1 MQVDKTTILDIG
13 LLDHNESKGLA
24 SHLDFC
30 KTNGGKAHWMQ
41 LITAPLASKY
51 AIESR
56 QSALGIFIAEKAFL
70 DQMKISNGT
79 CLVIDQFY
87 GTGFSQIPKHISFTG
102 AYLYQFWNKTDYAI
116 IAYSVQHLLNFV
128 QALDQWLKVFEG
140 YTHNV
145 ALNALIKPIKQG
157 IANLDCL
164 KINSKNLKNDPQA
177 VLELGYF
184 FYYQY
189 KTQVKNLQAHFYV
202 LDTYYSM
209 ATAIQEYHFIFPEWV
224 DQPTPVIEFEG
235 AVHPLVTNAVGN
247 DLSLNDQAGFL
258 FLTGANMAGKST
270 FIKTVGLLTY
280 LAHIGMGVPA
290 KKCKLSIFD
299 GLITNLTTADN
310 VLKGE
315 SYFFNEVQ
323 RIKHTLT
330 QVMDGK
336 KYVVLIDELFKG
348 TNIIDAMKCSTKVI
362 EGLQALKQSLCIL
375 STHLYEIS
383 EPLKAYPHIQ
393 FCYFETTV
401 IDKTLLFNY
410 TLKKG
415 VSQDRLGY
423 LILEREGVVDLIER
437 INT

>member
-1 MQVDKTTILDIG
+1 QYKAKIRKLQANFYILD
-13 LLDHNESKGLA
+13 A
-24 SHLDFC
+24 
-30 KTNGGKAHWMQ
+30 
-41 LITAPLASKY
+41 
-51 AIESR
+51 
-56 QSALGIFIAEKAFL
+56 
-70 DQMKISNGT
+70 
-79 CLVIDQFY
+79 
-87 GTGFSQIPKHISFTG
+87 
-102 AYLYQFWNKTDYAI
+102 
-116 IAYSVQHLLNFV
+116 
-128 QALDQWLKVFEG
+128 
-140 YTHNV
+140 
-145 ALNALIKPIKQG
+145 
-157 IANLDCL
+157 
-164 KINSKNLKNDPQA
+164 
-177 VLELGYF
+177 
-184 FYYQY
+184 
-189 KTQVKNLQAHFYV
+189 
-202 LDTYYSM
+202 YYSM
-209 ATAIQEYHFIFPEWV
+209 ATAIQKFQFIFPEWV
-224 DQPTPVIEFEG
+224 DQPSPIIEFEG

-247 DLSLNDQAGFL
+247 DLSLTDQAGFL

-336 KYVVLIDELFKG
+336 KYLVLIDELFKG

-383 EPLKAYPHIQ
+383 EPLKVYPHIQ
-393 FCYFETTV
+393 FCYFETAVTG
-401 IDKTLLFNY
+401 KTLLFNY
-410 TLKKG
+410 HLKKG

>member
-13 LLDHNESKGLA
+13 LLDNNESKGLA

-30 KTNGGKAHWMQ
+30 KTNGGKAHWMH
-41 LITAPLASKY
+41 LVTSPLATKH
-51 AIESR
+51 AIETR
-56 QSALGIFIAEKAFL
+56 QAILQIFITEQAFL
-70 DQMKISNGT
+70 GKMKISNGT

-87 GTGFSQIPKHISFTG
+87 TTDFTSIPKHISFTG
-102 AYLYQFWNKTDYAI
+102 AYWYQFWNKTDYAL
-116 IAYSVQHLLNFV
+116 IAYSVQHLVTFV
-128 QALDQWLKVFEG
+128 QSLDQWLKVFEP
-140 YTHNV
+140 YSNNTM
-145 ALNALIKPIKQG
+145 LNALIEPIKKQ
-157 IANLDCL
+157 ITQLDGL
-164 KINSKNLKNDPQA
+164 NYNSDKLIKDPQS
-177 VLELGYF
+177 VLQLGYF
-184 FYYQY
+184 FYYAY
-189 KTQVKNLQAHFYV
+189 KTRIKNLQQLFYEI
-202 LDTYYSM
+202 DAYQSM
-209 ATAIQEYHFIFPEWV
+209 ATAIQEYHFSFPEWV
-224 DQPTPVIEFEG
+224 DQTSPMIEFED
-235 AVHPLVTNAVGN
+235 AVHPLVSNAVGN
-247 DLSLNDQAGFL
+247 DLSLRIESGFL

-290 KKCKLSIFD
+290 KKCKLSVLD
-299 GLITNLTTADN
+299 GLITNLTITDN

-323 RIKHTLT
+323 RIKHTIT

-336 KYVVLIDELFKG
+336 KYLVLIDELFKG

-362 EGLQALKQSLCIL
+362 EGLQGLKQSLCIL

-383 EPLKAYPHIQ
+383 EPLKVYPHIQ
-393 FCYFETTV
+393 FCYFETSV
-401 IDKTLLFNY
+401 INKTLHFNY

>member
-13 LLDHNESKGLA
+13 LLDNNESEGLA

-41 LITAPLASKY
+41 LITSPLDKKY
-51 AIESR
+51 AIETR
-56 QSALGIFIAEKAFL
+56 QSFLQFFIAEKAFL

-87 GTGFSQIPKHISFTG
+87 GTGFTTIPKHISLPG
-102 AYLYQFWNKTDYAI
+102 AYWYQFWNKTDYAL
-116 IAYSVQHLLNFV
+116 IAYSVKHLLTFV
-128 QALDQWLKVFEG
+128 QTLYQWLKVFEP
-140 YTHNV
+140 YSNNTM
-145 ALNALIKPIKQG
+145 LNALIVPIKRQ
-157 IANLDCL
+157 ITQLDCL
-164 KINSKNLKNDPQA
+164 DDSYDLFKKDPQA
-177 VLELGYF
+177 VLQLGYF

-189 KTQVKNLQAHFYV
+189 KTQIKNLQQLFYEV
-202 LDTYYSM
+202 DAYQSM
-209 ATAIQEYHFIFPEWV
+209 ATAMQEYHFSFPEWV
-224 DQPTPVIEFEG
+224 EQTSPMIEFEG
-235 AVHPLVTNAVGN
+235 AVHPLITNAVGN
-247 DLSLNDQAGFL
+247 DMSLTSESGFL

-299 GLITNLTTADN
+299 GLITNLTTSDN

-336 KYVVLIDELFKG
+336 KYLVLIDELFKG

-362 EGLQALKQSLCIL
+362 EGLQGLKQSLCIL

-383 EPLKAYPHIQ
+383 EPLKVYPHIQ
-393 FCYFETTV
+393 FCYFETSV
-401 IDKTLLFNY
+401 INKTLLFNY

>member
-13 LLDHNESKGLA
+13 LLDNNESIGLA

-30 KTNGGKAHWMQ
+30 KTNGGKAQWMQ
-41 LITAPLASKY
+41 LITNPLDTKY

-56 QSALGIFIAEKAFL
+56 QSALQIFIAEKAFL
-70 DQMKISNGT
+70 DRMKISNGT

-87 GTGFSQIPKHISFTG
+87 GSSFSPIPKQISLPG
-102 AYLYQFWNKTDYAI
+102 AYWYQFWNKTDYAL

-140 YTHNV
+140 YAHNSV
-145 ALNALIKPIKQG
+145 LNTLIVPLKQK
-157 IANLDCL
+157 IADLDCL
-164 KINSKNLKNDPQA
+164 KINSNNLKNDPQT

-189 KTQVKNLQAHFYV
+189 KAQIKNLQAHFYV
-202 LDTYYSM
+202 LDAYYSM
-209 ATAIQEYHFIFPEWV
+209 ATSIQEHQFIFPEWI
-224 DQPTPVIEFEG
+224 DQLSPMIEFEG

-290 KKCKLSIFD
+290 KKCKLTIFD

-323 RIKHTLT
+323 RIKHTIT
-330 QVMDGK
+330 KVMDGK
-336 KYVVLIDELFKG
+336 KYLVLIDELFKG

-362 EGLQALKQSLCIL
+362 EGLQALKQSFCIL

-383 EPLKAYPHIQ
+383 EPLKVYPHIQ
-393 FCYFETTV
+393 FCYFETAV
-401 IDKTLLFNY
+401 IGKTLLFNY

>member
-13 LLDHNESKGLA
+13 LLDNNESKGVA

-30 KTNGGKAHWMQ
+30 KTNGGKAKWMQ
-41 LITAPLASKY
+41 LITTPLDTKY
-51 AIESR
+51 AIETR
-56 QSALGIFIAEKAFL
+56 QSVLQIFIAEQVFL

-87 GTGFSQIPKHISFTG
+87 GTGFTPIPKHISFTS
-102 AYLYQFWNKTDYAI
+102 AYWYQFWNKTDYAL
-116 IAYSVQHLLNFV
+116 IAYSVQHILTFV
-128 QALDQWLKVFEG
+128 KELDQWLKVFEA
-140 YTHNV
+140 YSNNT
-145 ALNALIKPIKQG
+145 ALNALIVPIKQQ

-164 KINSKNLKNDPQA
+164 SLNATTLKKDPQA
-177 VLELGYF
+177 VLQLGYF

-189 KTQVKNLQAHFYV
+189 KAQLKNLQHHFYL
-202 LDTYYSM
+202 LDAYYSM
-209 ATAIQEYHFIFPEWV
+209 ATAIQEYQFTFPEWV
-224 DQPTPVIEFEG
+224 DQSSPMIEFEG
-235 AVHPLVTNAVGN
+235 AVHPLILNAVGN
-247 DLSLNDQAGFL
+247 DLNLTTESGFL

-270 FIKTVGLLTY
+270 FIKTVGLLAY

-290 KKCKLSIFD
+290 KKCKLSILD
-299 GLITNLTTADN
+299 GLITNLTTSDN

-336 KYVVLIDELFKG
+336 KYLVLIDELFKG

-383 EPLKAYPHIQ
+383 EPLKVYPHIQ
-393 FCYFETTV
+393 FYYFETSV

-415 VSQDRLGY
+415 VSEDRIGY

>member
-1 MQVDKTTILDIG
+1 MQVDKTTIIDIG
-13 LLDHNESKGLA
+13 LLDNTESKGLA

-41 LITAPLASKY
+41 LITTPLDTKH
-51 AIESR
+51 AIETR
-56 QSALGIFIAEKAFL
+56 QSLLQTFIAEKTFL
-70 DQMKISNGT
+70 DQMNISNGT

-87 GTGFSQIPKHISFTG
+87 STSFTSIPKHISLTG
-102 AYLYQFWNKTDYAI
+102 AYWYQFWNKTDYALV
-116 IAYSVQHLLNFV
+116 AYSVKHLLTFV
-128 QALDQWLKVFEG
+128 QTLNQWLKVVEP
-140 YTHNV
+140 YSNNTI
-145 ALNALIKPIKQG
+145 LNALIVPIKKQ
-157 IANLDCL
+157 ITQLDCL
-164 KINSKNLKNDPQA
+164 DYHSDKLKKDPQV
-177 VLELGYF
+177 VLQLGYF

-189 KTQVKNLQAHFYV
+189 KSQIKNLQQLFYEI
-202 LDTYYSM
+202 DAYYSM
-209 ATAIQEYHFIFPEWV
+209 ATAMQEYHFSFPEWV
-224 DQPTPVIEFEG
+224 DQTTPMIEFED
-235 AVHPLVTNAVGN
+235 AVHPLVANAVGN
-247 DLSLNDQAGFL
+247 DLSLTSKSGFL

-270 FIKTVGLLTY
+270 FIKTVGLLAY

-290 KKCKLSIFD
+290 KKCKLSILD
-299 GLITNLTTADN
+299 GLITNLTTSDN

-336 KYVVLIDELFKG
+336 KYLVLIDELFKG

-362 EGLQALKQSLCIL
+362 EGLQGLKQSLCIL

-383 EPLKAYPHIQ
+383 EPLKVYPHIQ
-393 FCYFETTV
+393 FCYFETSV
-401 IDKTLLFNY
+401 IHKTLLFNY

>member
-13 LLDHNESKGLA
+13 ILDNNESKGLA

-30 KTNGGKAHWMQ
+30 KTNGGKAQWMQ
-41 LITAPLASKY
+41 LITSPLDTKY
-51 AIESR
+51 AIETR
-56 QSALGIFIAEKAFL
+56 QSVLQIFIAEQAFL

-87 GTGFSQIPKHISFTG
+87 GTGFTSIPKHISFTS
-102 AYLYQFWNKTDYAI
+102 AYWYQFWNKTDYAL
-116 IAYSVQHLLNFV
+116 IAYSVQHLVTFI
-128 QALDQWLKVFEG
+128 QALDQWLKVFEP
-140 YTHNV
+140 YSNNTV
-145 ALNALIKPIKQG
+145 LNALIVPIKKQ
-157 IANLDCL
+157 ITKLDCL
-164 KINSKNLKNDPQA
+164 NCNSDQLKKDPQA
-177 VLELGYF
+177 VLQLGYF

-189 KTQVKNLQAHFYV
+189 KTQIKNLQQLFYEV
-202 LDTYYSM
+202 DAYHSM
-209 ATAIQEYHFIFPEWV
+209 AKAMQEYHFSFPEWV
-224 DQPTPVIEFEG
+224 DQDRPMIEFED

-247 DLSLNDQAGFL
+247 NLNLRSESGFL

-270 FIKTVGLLTY
+270 FIKTVGLLAY

-290 KKCKLSIFD
+290 KKCKLSILD
-299 GLITNLTTADN
+299 GLITNLTVTDN

-336 KYVVLIDELFKG
+336 KYLVLIDELFKG

-383 EPLKAYPHIQ
+383 EPLKVYPHIQ
-393 FCYFETTV
+393 FCYFETSV
-401 IDKTLLFNY
+401 INKALLFNY
-410 TLKKG
+410 TLKEG

-423 LILEREGVVDLIER
+423 LILEREGVVDLIDR

>member
-1 MQVDKTTILDIG
+1 
-13 LLDHNESKGLA
+13 
-24 SHLDFC
+24 
-30 KTNGGKAHWMQ
+30 
-41 LITAPLASKY
+41 
-51 AIESR
+51 
-56 QSALGIFIAEKAFL
+56 
-70 DQMKISNGT
+70 MKISNGT

-102 AYLYQFWNKTDYAI
+102 AYWYQFWNKTDYAL

-128 QALDQWLKVFEG
+128 QSLNEWLKVFEG
-140 YTHNV
+140 YAQNTV
-145 ALNALIKPIKQG
+145 LNALIKPIKQG
-157 IANLDCL
+157 IKNLDCL
-164 KINSKNLKNDPQA
+164 HINSNQLKNDPQA
-177 VLELGYF
+177 VLDLGYF

-189 KTQVKNLQAHFYV
+189 KAQIKNLQADFYV
-202 LDTYYSM
+202 LDAYYSM
-209 ATAIQEYHFIFPEWV
+209 ASAIQAYQFIFPEWV
-224 DQPTPVIEFEG
+224 DQTSPMIEFEQ

-247 DLSLNDQAGFL
+247 DLSLTDEAGFL

-270 FIKTVGLLTY
+270 FIKTVGLLAY

-336 KYVVLIDELFKG
+336 KYLVLIDELFKG

-383 EPLKAYPHIQ
+383 EPLKVYPHIQ
-393 FCYFETTV
+393 FCYFETAVTG
-401 IDKTLLFNY
+401 KTLQFSY
-410 TLKKG
+410 HLKKG

>member
-13 LLDHNESKGLA
+13 LLDNNESKGLA

-30 KTNGGKAHWMQ
+30 KTNGGKAHWMH
-41 LITAPLASKY
+41 LVTSPLATKH
-51 AIESR
+51 AIETR
-56 QSALGIFIAEKAFL
+56 QAILQIFIAEQAFL
-70 DQMKISNGT
+70 GQMKISNGT

-87 GTGFSQIPKHISFTG
+87 TTDFTSIPKHISFTG
-102 AYLYQFWNKTDYAI
+102 AYWYRFWNKTDYAL
-116 IAYSVQHLLNFV
+116 IAYSVQHLVTFV
-128 QALDQWLKVFEG
+128 QSLDQWLKVFEP
-140 YTHNV
+140 YSNNTM
-145 ALNALIKPIKQG
+145 LNALIEPIKKQ
-157 IANLDCL
+157 ITQLDGLNYNSDKL
-164 KINSKNLKNDPQA
+164 KKDPQA
-177 VLELGYF
+177 VLQLGYF
-184 FYYQY
+184 FYNAY
-189 KTQVKNLQAHFYV
+189 KTRIKNLQQLFYEI
-202 LDTYYSM
+202 DAYQSM
-209 ATAIQEYHFIFPEWV
+209 ATAIQEYHFSFPEWV
-224 DQPTPVIEFEG
+224 EQTSPMIEFED
-235 AVHPLVTNAVGN
+235 AVHPLVSNAVGN
-247 DLSLNDQAGFL
+247 DLSLRNESGFL

-290 KKCKLSIFD
+290 KKCKLSVLD
-299 GLITNLTTADN
+299 GLITNLTITDN

-336 KYVVLIDELFKG
+336 KYLVLIDELFKG

-362 EGLQALKQSLCIL
+362 EGLQGLKQSLCIL

-383 EPLKAYPHIQ
+383 EPLKVYPHIQ
-393 FCYFETTV
+393 FCYFETSV
-401 IDKTLLFNY
+401 INKTLHFNY

>member
-13 LLDHNESKGLA
+13 LLDQNESKGLA
-24 SHLDFC
+24 SQLDFC

-56 QSALGIFIAEKAFL
+56 QSALQIFISEKAFL

-102 AYLYQFWNKTDYAI
+102 AYWYQFWNKTDYAL

-128 QALDQWLKVFEG
+128 QSLNEWLKVFEG
-140 YTHNV
+140 HVHNT
-145 ALNALIKPIKQG
+145 AINALFMPIKQDL
-157 IANLDCL
+157 ADLDCL
-164 KINSKNLKNDPQA
+164 NIDNKRLKNDPQK
-177 VLELGYF
+177 VLDLGYF

-189 KTQVKNLQAHFYV
+189 KAKIKKLQADFYV
-202 LDTYYSM
+202 LDAYYSM
-209 ATAIQEYHFIFPEWV
+209 ASAIQAYQFIFPEWV
-224 DQPTPVIEFEG
+224 DQNSPMIEFEG

-270 FIKTVGLLTY
+270 FIKTVGLLAY

-290 KKCKLSIFD
+290 KKCKLSILD

-323 RIKHTLT
+323 RIKHTLM
-330 QVMDGK
+330 QVMDGR
-336 KYVVLIDELFKG
+336 KYLVLIDELFKG

-383 EPLKAYPHIQ
+383 DPLKAYPHLQ
-393 FCYFETTV
+393 FCYFETNV
-401 IDKTLLFNY
+401 IGKTLIFNY
-410 TLKKG
+410 KLKKG

>member
-13 LLDHNESKGLA
+13 LLDNNESKGMA

-56 QSALGIFIAEKAFL
+56 QSALQIFISEKAFL

-87 GTGFSQIPKHISFTG
+87 GTSFSPIPKQIGLQG
-102 AYLYQFWNKTDYAI
+102 AYWYQFWNKTDYAL
-116 IAYSVQHLLNFV
+116 IAYSVHHLLTFV
-128 QALDQWLKVFEG
+128 QALDQWLKVFET
-140 YTHNV
+140 YSNNPE
-145 ALNALIKPIKQG
+145 LNALIASIQQHIKQ
-157 IANLDCL
+157 LDCL
-164 KINSKNLKNDPQA
+164 TYNSNNLKKDPQA
-177 VLELGYF
+177 VLDLGYF

-189 KTQVKNLQAHFYV
+189 KAQIKKLQDHFYV
-202 LDTYYSM
+202 LDAYYSM
-209 ATAIQEYHFIFPEWV
+209 ATAIQEYQFIFPEWV
-224 DQPTPVIEFEG
+224 DQPTPMIEFEG

-247 DLSLNDQAGFL
+247 DLSLNDQVGFL

-299 GLITNLTTADN
+299 GLISNLTTADN

-336 KYVVLIDELFKG
+336 KYLVLIDELFKG

-383 EPLKAYPHIQ
+383 EPLKVYPHIQ
-393 FCYFETTV
+393 FCYFETS
-401 IDKTLLFNY
+401 IINKALIFNY

-415 VSQDRLGY
+415 VSQDRIGY
-423 LILEREGVVDLIER
+423 LFLEREGVVELVER

>member
-1 MQVDKTTILDIG
+1 MQVDKTTIQDIG
-13 LLDHNESKGLA
+13 LLDNNESKGLA

-30 KTNGGKAHWMQ
+30 KTNGGKIQWIQ
-41 LITAPLASKY
+41 VITHPLATRD
-51 AIESR
+51 AIEAR
-56 QSALGIFIAEKAFL
+56 QSAIQIFLAHKDFL

-87 GTGFSQIPKHISFTG
+87 GTGFKPIPKQISLLG
-102 AYLYQFWNKTDYAI
+102 AHWYQLWDKTDYTL
-116 IAYSVQHLLNFV
+116 IAYSVQHLVGFV
-128 QALDQWLKVFEG
+128 QALDQWLKVFE
-140 YTHNV
+140 TSSENPV
-145 ALNALIKPIKQG
+145 LNALIAPIKQH
-157 IANLDCL
+157 IAHLDCL
-164 KINSKNLKNDPQA
+164 ALDISTLKEDPRT
-177 VLELGYF
+177 VLQLGYF
-184 FYYQY
+184 FCYQY
-189 KTQVKNLQAHFYV
+189 KAQIKTLQKHFYV
-202 LDTYYSM
+202 IDVYYSM
-209 ATAIQEYHFIFPEWV
+209 ATAMQQYQFTFPEWV
-224 DQPTPVIEFEG
+224 DQTSPMIEFEG

-247 DLSLNDQAGFL
+247 DLILTEAQRFL

-270 FIKTVGLLTY
+270 FIKTVGLLAY

-290 KKCKLSIFD
+290 KKCKLTILD

-315 SYFFNEVQ
+315 SYFYNEVQ
-323 RIKHTLT
+323 RIKHTLS

-336 KYVVLIDELFKG
+336 KYLVLIDELFKG

-383 EPLKAYPHIQ
+383 EPLKIYPHLQ
-393 FCYFETTV
+393 FCYFETSV
-401 IDKTLLFNY
+401 INKALVFNY

-423 LILEREGVVDLIER
+423 LILEREGVVELIER

>member
-13 LLDHNESKGLA
+13 LLDNNESIGLA

-30 KTNGGKAHWMQ
+30 KTNGGKAQWMQ
-41 LITAPLASKY
+41 LITNPLDTKY

-56 QSALGIFIAEKAFL
+56 QSTLQIFIAEKAFL

-87 GTGFSQIPKHISFTG
+87 GSSFSPIPKQISLPG
-102 AYLYQFWNKTDYAI
+102 AYWYQFWNKTDYAL

-128 QALDQWLKVFEG
+128 QAMDQWLKVFEG
-140 YTHNV
+140 YAHNTV
-145 ALNALIKPIKQG
+145 LNTLIVPLKQK
-157 IANLDCL
+157 IADLDCL
-164 KINSKNLKNDPQA
+164 KINSNNLKNDPQT

-189 KTQVKNLQAHFYV
+189 KAQIKNLQAHFYV
-202 LDTYYSM
+202 LDAYYSM
-209 ATAIQEYHFIFPEWV
+209 ATAIQEHQFIFPEWM
-224 DQPTPVIEFEG
+224 DQPTPMIEFEG

-290 KKCKLSIFD
+290 KKCKLTIFD

-323 RIKHTLT
+323 RIKHTIT
-330 QVMDGK
+330 KVMDGK
-336 KYVVLIDELFKG
+336 KYLVLIDELFKG

-362 EGLQALKQSLCIL
+362 EGLQALKQSFCIL

-383 EPLKAYPHIQ
+383 EPLKVYPHIQ
-393 FCYFETTV
+393 FCYFETAV
-401 IDKTLLFNY
+401 IGKTLLFNY

-423 LILEREGVVDLIER
+423 LILEREGVVELIER

>member
-30 KTNGGKAHWMQ
+30 KTNGGKAYWMQ
-41 LITAPLASKY
+41 LVTAPLASMY
-51 AIESR
+51 DIESR
-56 QSALGIFIAEKAFL
+56 QSALQIFISEKAFL

-87 GTGFSQIPKHISFTG
+87 GTGFSQIPKRISLTG
-102 AYLYQFWNKTDYAI
+102 AYWFQFWNKTDYAL
-116 IAYSVQHLLNFV
+116 IAYSVQHLLDFV
-128 QALDQWLKVFEG
+128 QALDKWLKVFEG
-140 YTHNV
+140 YAYNT
-145 ALNALIKPIKQG
+145 ALNALIAPIKQG
-157 IANLDCL
+157 IVDLDCL
-164 KINSKNLKNDPQA
+164 NINSKNIKNNPQA
-177 VLELGYF
+177 VLQLGYF

-189 KTQVKNLQAHFYV
+189 KAQTKNLQAHFYM
-202 LDTYYSM
+202 LDAYYSM
-209 ATAIQEYHFIFPEWV
+209 ATAMQEYHFNFPEWI
-224 DQPTPVIEFEG
+224 DQTIPMIEFEN

-247 DLSLNDQAGFL
+247 DLSLTSESGFL

-290 KKCKLSIFD
+290 KKCKLTIFD

-336 KYVVLIDELFKG
+336 KYLVLIDELFKG

-383 EPLKAYPHIQ
+383 EPLKVYPHIQ
-393 FCYFETTV
+393 FCFFETAV
-401 IDKTLLFNY
+401 VNKTLLFNY
-410 TLKKG
+410 NLKKG

>member
-13 LLDHNESKGLA
+13 IIDNNESKGLA

-30 KTNGGKAHWMQ
+30 KTNGGKAYWMQ
-41 LITAPLASKY
+41 LVTAPLASMQ

-56 QSALGIFIAEKAFL
+56 QSALQIFISEKAFL

-87 GTGFSQIPKHISFTG
+87 GNSAIQIPSSINLYS
-102 AYLYQFWNKTDYAI
+102 AYWFQFWNKTDYAL

-128 QALDQWLKVFEG
+128 QGLDQWLKVFEG
-140 YTHNV
+140 YTHNSV
-145 ALNALIKPIKQG
+145 LNALIEPIKQG

-164 KINSKNLKNDPQA
+164 KINSRTLKNDPQT
-177 VLELGYF
+177 VLELGCF

-189 KTQVKNLQAHFYV
+189 KAQTQNLQAYFYM
-202 LDTYYSM
+202 LDAYYSM
-209 ATAIQEYHFIFPEWV
+209 ATAMQKFDFSFPEWV
-224 DQPTPVIEFEG
+224 DQTSPMIEFED
-235 AVHPLVTNAVGN
+235 AVHPLLNKAVGN
-247 DLSLNDQAGFL
+247 DLSLRSESGFL

-270 FIKTVGLLTY
+270 FIKTVGLLVY
-280 LAHIGMGVPA
+280 LAHIGIGVPA
-290 KKCKLSIFD
+290 KKCKLTIFD

-310 VLKGE
+310 ILKGE

-362 EGLQALKQSLCIL
+362 EGLQGLKQSLCIL

-383 EPLKAYPHIQ
+383 EPLKVYPHIQ
-393 FCYFETTV
+393 FCYFETAV
-401 IDKTLLFNY
+401 VNKTLLFNY

>member
-1 MQVDKTTILDIG
+1 
-13 LLDHNESKGLA
+13 
-24 SHLDFC
+24 
-30 KTNGGKAHWMQ
+30 
-41 LITAPLASKY
+41 
-51 AIESR
+51 
-56 QSALGIFIAEKAFL
+56 
-70 DQMKISNGT
+70 MKISNGT

-87 GTGFSQIPKHISFTG
+87 GNSFSPIPKQIGLLG
-102 AYLYQFWNKTDYAI
+102 AYWYRFWNKTDFAL
-116 IAYSVQHLLNFV
+116 IAYSVHHLITFV
-128 QALDQWLKVFEG
+128 QALYQWLKVFEP
-140 YTHNV
+140 YSNNTE
-145 ALNALIKPIKQG
+145 LNALIAPIKKKIKQ
-157 IANLDCL
+157 LDCL
-164 KINSKNLKNDPQA
+164 NCNVDNLKKDPQA

-189 KTQVKNLQAHFYV
+189 KAQLKNLQNHFYV
-202 LDTYYSM
+202 VDAYYSM
-209 ATAIQEYHFIFPEWV
+209 ATAMQEYGFNFPEWV
-224 DQPTPVIEFEG
+224 DQSSPMIEFED

-247 DLSLNDQAGFL
+247 NLSLTAESHFL

-270 FIKTVGLLTY
+270 FIKTVGLLAY

-290 KKCKLSIFD
+290 KKCKLTILD

-336 KYVVLIDELFKG
+336 KYLVLIDELFKG
-348 TNIIDAMKCSTKVI
+348 TNIIDAMKCSAKVI
-362 EGLQALKQSLCIL
+362 EGLQALNQSLCIL

-383 EPLKAYPHIQ
+383 EPLKVYPHIQ
-393 FCYFETTV
+393 FCYFETAV
-401 IDKTLLFNY
+401 IDKTLIFNY
-410 TLKKG
+410 NLKKG

-423 LILEREGVVDLIER
+423 LILEREGVVELIER

>member
-13 LLDHNESKGLA
+13 LLDNNESIGLA

-30 KTNGGKAHWMQ
+30 KTNGGKAQWLQ
-41 LITAPLASKY
+41 LITNPLDTKY

-56 QSALGIFIAEKAFL
+56 QSALQIFIAEKAFL

-87 GTGFSQIPKHISFTG
+87 GSSFSPIPKQISLPG
-102 AYLYQFWNKTDYAI
+102 AYWYQFWNKTDYAL

-140 YTHNV
+140 YAHNSV
-145 ALNALIKPIKQG
+145 LNTLIVPLKQK
-157 IANLDCL
+157 IADLDCL
-164 KINSKNLKNDPQA
+164 KINSNNLKNDPQT

-189 KTQVKNLQAHFYV
+189 KAQIKNLQAHFYV
-202 LDTYYSM
+202 LDAYYSM
-209 ATAIQEYHFIFPEWV
+209 ATAIQEHQFIFPEWI
-224 DQPTPVIEFEG
+224 DQLSPMIEFEG

-290 KKCKLSIFD
+290 KKCKLTIFD

-323 RIKHTLT
+323 RIKHTIT
-330 QVMDGK
+330 KVMDGK
-336 KYVVLIDELFKG
+336 KYLVLIDELFKG

-362 EGLQALKQSLCIL
+362 EGLQALKQSFCIL

-383 EPLKAYPHIQ
+383 EPLKVYPHIQ
-393 FCYFETTV
+393 FCYFETAV
-401 IDKTLLFNY
+401 IGKTLLFNY

>member
-13 LLDHNESKGLA
+13 LLDNNESKGLA

-30 KTNGGKAHWMQ
+30 KTNGGKAQWMQ
-41 LITAPLASKY
+41 LITSPLDTKH

-56 QSALGIFIAEKAFL
+56 QSVLQIFIAEKVFL
-70 DQMKISNGT
+70 EQMNISNGT

-87 GTGFSQIPKHISFTG
+87 GNSFSQIPKQISLPS
-102 AYLYQFWNKTDYAI
+102 AYWYQFWNKTDYAL
-116 IAYSVQHLLNFV
+116 IAYSVQHLLTFV
-128 QALDQWLKVFEG
+128 QALDQWLKVFET
-140 YTHNV
+140 YSNN
-145 ALNALIKPIKQG
+145 ADLNALIVPIKKYITQ
-157 IANLDCL
+157 LDCL
-164 KINSKNLKNDPQA
+164 NCNINHLKKDPQA
-177 VLELGYF
+177 ILELGYF
-184 FYYQY
+184 FYYQF
-189 KTQVKNLQAHFYV
+189 KAPLKKLQNHFYL
-202 LDTYYSM
+202 LDAYYSM
-209 ATAIQEYHFIFPEWV
+209 AKAMQEYQFNFPEWV
-224 DQPTPVIEFEG
+224 DKTTPMIEFED
-235 AVHPLVTNAVGN
+235 AVHPLVTHAVGN
-247 DLSLNDQAGFL
+247 DLSLTSESGFL

-270 FIKTVGLLTY
+270 FIKTVGLLAY

-290 KKCKLSIFD
+290 KKCRLSMLD

-336 KYVVLIDELFKG
+336 KYLVLIDELFKG

-362 EGLQALKQSLCIL
+362 EGLQALNQSLCIL

-383 EPLKAYPHIQ
+383 EPLKVYPHIQ
-393 FCYFETTV
+393 FYYFETS
-401 IDKTLLFNY
+401 IINKTLLFNY

-415 VSQDRLGY
+415 VSQDRIGY